1 MPHKLNEGLKANSLD
16 HLILPLLTVD
26 EYESKIDDN
35 RVVVVGFFVFDKDP
49 AEDLASFVDQSSI
62 SVLDTEVSPAPT
74 PEGYYVVFVEL
85 LRNSDLPGELFKI
98 LGEVKNLCNIDK
110 WQMQFTGQAEPIDLT
125 DQSLTENI
133 ILDPKELE
141 IEDDKEEK
149 KKKKKKKKRKAK
161 VAEDMDFW
169 YECNADS
176 IVINENQI
184 TFKKNQFNYTYVIDE
199 NIPIS
204 AINLIESIDVNKLQ
218 HILGPNYNVW
228 SMQDKLVVEFDN
240 QVKVLKSQA

>member
-1 MPHKLNEGLKANSLD
+1 MPSKLEEGLKANSLD
-16 HLILPLLTVD
+16 HLVLPLLTVD

-49 AEDLASFVDQSSI
+49 AEDLASFVDKSSI
-62 SVLDTEVSPAPT
+62 SVLDTQVSPAPT

-110 WQMQFTGQAEPIDLT
+110 WQMQYTGQAEPVDLT
-125 DQSLTENI
+125 PEAITENI
-133 ILDPKELE
+133 VLDPADLE
-141 IEDDKEEK
+141 IKDTDDTK

-161 VAEDMDFW
+161 IAEDFDFW
-169 YECNADS
+169 YLCDADS
-176 IVINENQI
+176 VSINEDQI
-184 TFKKNQFNYTYVIDE
+184 SFKKNNNHYTYTIDN

-204 AINLIESIDVNKLQ
+204 AINLTENQEVNRLQ
-218 HILGPNYNVW
+218 NILGHAYNVW
-228 SMQDKLVVEFDN
+228 SMQDKLIVEFDT
-240 QVKVLKSQA
+240 QVKVLQILS

>member
-1 MPHKLNEGLKANSLD
+1 
-16 HLILPLLTVD
+16 
-26 EYESKIDDN
+26 
-35 RVVVVGFFVFDKDP
+35 
-49 AEDLASFVDQSSI
+49 
-62 SVLDTEVSPAPT
+62 
-74 PEGYYVVFVEL
+74 
-85 LRNSDLPGELFKI
+85 
-98 LGEVKNLCNIDK
+98 
-110 WQMQFTGQAEPIDLT
+110 
-125 DQSLTENI
+125 
-133 ILDPKELE
+133 
-141 IEDDKEEK
+141 
-149 KKKKKKKKRKAK
+149 
-161 VAEDMDFW
+161 MDFW